1 MKYLR
6 QMSLSIKLI
15 TALGAVIATVCVA
28 VAMIGHGEIRRTF
41 DEGATLD
48 TWLGARVV
56 ASEVARTYEG
66 VSYTTDEEGRIAQFS
81 WSDMPAA
88 LPNSL
93 VQPAADLLGASAAL
107 LSFDPSTQDFV
118 PLSGATTS
126 EEDAAPT
133 YDDATA
139 FEAVL
144 AGQTYLT
151 NAVTEGRGY
160 RVLYVPIFSA
170 AGSVS
175 GALATAVPTGS
186 FSAHMQ
192 SVFINGLLLIFGS
205 LAGFMALAFVIVR
218 RMLDPFSQMTRSIV
232 ALSEG
237 ALEETFDFKGRHD
250 EVGRMAAGLSV
261 LQTTMIEARTLRE
274 SEAARLERE
283 HRKRREQ
290 ALVVD
295 ALTNGLE
302 RLGKLDLTRQ
312 IENRADAPFPAEY
325 EGLRT
330 TFNMLVDNLSDNVE
344 AIRDVADEVNR
355 DAREM
360 AASSQDLSAR
370 TESQAATLEESASA
384 LEQLSESVQSTAAN
398 ATDAEATT
406 DENRTVAKRT
416 GEIVEN
422 AISAMAEI
430 EASSQQITQIIS
442 VIDDIAFQTNLLAL
456 NAGVEAARAGEAGRG
471 FAVVASEV
479 RALAQHSSASAQEIK
494 DLIASSSEQVQTGS
508 KLVRKAGDS
517 IGDIILRVDKVAG
530 LVSDIAVSAKEQS
543 VGVTEIN
550 SGVRELDAATQR
562 NAAMAEE
569 ASAASES
576 LTNAADR
583 LADHLAR
590 FRMGEAA
597 SPKAPPPD
605 TAQAHDA
612 YDDVAA
618 YVPSAAVSASALPL
632 DAPPADVFKDF

>member
-1 MKYLR
+1 MKYLS

-15 TALGAVIATVCVA
+15 AALGAVIATFCVA
-28 VAMIGHGEIRRTF
+28 VAVIGHGEIRRTF
-41 DEGATLD
+41 DKGASLD
-48 TWLGARVV
+48 TWLGARM
-56 ASEVARTYEG
+56 VAREAAEAYDG
-66 VSYTTDEEGRIAQFS
+66 VSYTMDENGQIEQFV
-81 WSDMPAA
+81 WSDMPSG

-93 VQPAADLLGASAAL
+93 AQRAVDLLGVSATIL
-107 LSFDPSTQDFV
+107 TVDPSAQNFGT
-118 PLSGATTS
+118 LAGAT
-126 EEDAAPT
+126 
-133 YDDATA
+133 ATAEVAEMTNDSPAA

-144 AGQTYLT
+144 AGQTYTGNML
-151 NAVTEGRGY
+151 AAGLGY
-160 RVLYVPIFSA
+160 RVLYLPIFSET
-170 AGSVS
+170 GSVI
-175 GALATAVPTGS
+175 GAIATAVPTDA
-186 FSAHMQ
+186 FSDHMQ
-192 SVFINGLLLIFGS
+192 SVFINGLLLIFGT
-205 LAGFMALAFVIVR
+205 LGGFMTIAYLIVR
-218 RMLDPFSQMTRSIV
+218 RMLDPFSTMTRSIV

-237 ALEETFDFKGRHD
+237 ELDQKFAFADRDD
-250 EVGRMAAGLSV
+250 EVGRMARGLSV
-261 LQTTMIEARTLRE
+261 LQSSMVEIENLRK
-274 SEAARLERE
+274 SEADRLERE
-283 HRKRREQ
+283 HEKQRDQ
-290 ALVVD
+290 AFVVD
-295 ALTNGLE
+295 ALTEGLA
-302 RLGKLDLTRQ
+302 RLGNLDLTKQ
-312 IENRADAPFPAEY
+312 IESQPDAPFPAEY

-344 AIRDVADEVNR
+344 AIRDVADEVNQ

-360 AASSQDLSAR
+360 SSSSQDLSAR

-494 DLIASSSEQVQTGS
+494 DLIASSSEQVQSGS

-517 IGDIILRVDKVAG
+517 IGDIIIRVDKVAG

-543 VGVTEIN
+543 IGVTEIN

-583 LADHLAR
+583 LASHLAR
-590 FRMGEAA
+590 FRMNGAVPTA
-597 SPKAPPPD
+597 LPPSDTSHAP
-605 TAQAHDA
+605 DA

-618 YVPSAAVSASALPL
+618 YVPSASVSAAALPL